1 MLRINRKLSVYIS
14 LALTVLMFLSAVVFA
29 FFLPSFTEYL
39 IGIPDYTGERYSL
52 ARYQRVLIH
61 ISAYCEL
68 ALMIL
73 GLGMLFAL
81 LILVLKEKVFTA
93 AAVELIRYI
102 SWCLI
107 FMGVIL
113 IALTFFFTLALPVG
127 IAVLFVGLAVRV
139 VKNVIEAAV
148 CIKEENDLTV

>member
-1 MLRINRKLSVYIS
+1 
-14 LALTVLMFLSAVVFA
+14 
-29 FFLPSFTEYL
+29 
-39 IGIPDYTGERYSL
+39 
-52 ARYQRVLIH
+52 
-61 ISAYCEL
+61 
-68 ALMIL
+68 MIL

-127 IAVLFVGLAVRV
+127 IAVLFVSLAVRV